1 MPIDE
6 QNSRPTDPQGENQL
20 ADWRAARG
28 LPPPTPAW
36 HWPVMLVCKGL
47 VLVSLLFLML
57 WLLFLLP
64 LFVAFGGFVVPLSFV
79 ACLLTLIIYTAWSMI
94 ASFWRR

>member
-1 MPIDE
+1 MPTDE
-6 QNSRPTDPQGENQL
+6 QDSGPTPQVENQL

-28 LPPPTPAW
+28 IPPPTPAW

-47 VLVSLLFLML
+47 VLVALLML
-57 WLLFLLP
+57 MGWLLLVLP
-64 LFVAFGGFVVPLSFV
+64 LFIAFGGYFMPLVFVFG
-79 ACLLTLIIYTAWSMI
+79 LLALIIHTAWSMI